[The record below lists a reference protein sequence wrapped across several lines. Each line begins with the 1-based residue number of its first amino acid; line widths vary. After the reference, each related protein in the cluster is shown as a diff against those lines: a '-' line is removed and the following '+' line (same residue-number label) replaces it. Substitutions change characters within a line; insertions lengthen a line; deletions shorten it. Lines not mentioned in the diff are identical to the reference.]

1 MSGSE
6 EWQALR
12 RKGAEEVRPVAAP
25 ADWLRS
31 IFSQT
36 GMGSPGG
43 GGGWGSW
50 AEERR
55 TEHQG
60 VGSWTQR
67 GKSELHRGPL

>member
-43 GGGWGSW
+43 GGGGE
-50 AEERR
+50 AGLRR
-55 TEHQG
+55 GGQSTRE
-60 VGSWTQR
+60 
-67 GKSELHRGPL
+67 